1 MANSKHISED
11 EIKYIV
17 DVESTKAQQEIRKLE
32 KSSGDLRAENKRRLD
47 QLIKL
52 EAAGKKNSQQYKDL
66 KKRYNEV
73 NREIKQNTEE
83 IAKLTRGI
91 KVSELTMN
99 QLKKQAKQLQ
109 KQLDDTSKALNPEA
123 YREIQQRLSETNARM
138 LELKETAKGLK
149 EELFDDKALSYLKG
163 QILIGAAKYVG
174 NFFKGI
180 YNSMKEVVSEGI
192 DMAEA
197 ADGITHAFEQLNK
210 PGICIPVEGPSAGEK
225 EVDPAG
231 GTAGLSMPEL

>member
-17 DVESTKAQQEIRKLE
+17 DVESSKAQQEIHKLE
-32 KSSGDLRAENKRRLD
+32 KSTGDLRAENKRRLD

-52 EAAGKKNSQQYKDL
+52 EAAGKKESQQYKDL

-91 KVSELTMN
+91 KTTDLTMN

-123 YREIQQRLSETNARM
+123 YQQLETRLAEVNERM
-138 LELKETAKGLK
+138 
-149 EELFDDKALSYLKG
+149 
-163 QILIGAAKYVG
+163 
-174 NFFKGI
+174 
-180 YNSMKEVVSEGI
+180 
-192 DMAEA
+192 
-197 ADGITHAFEQLNK
+197 ADLR
-210 PGICIPVEGPSAGEK
+210 
-225 EVDPAG
+225 
-231 GTAGLSMPEL
+231 GTASGLYAQVEAGK